1 MIDIMEA
8 IIQNFFVML
17 FSLYITILKS
27 FDLNNA
33 VFLYAEENG

>member
-8 IIQNFFVML
+8 VIQKFFVIL
-17 FSLYITILKS
+17 FSLYKTILKS

-33 VFLYAEENG
+33 VFLKAEENG